1 MQVII
6 NELVSKIKLLDGG
19 SMLSPETLNRIVA
32 AVMEAVREEQDHQ
45 QRVKDEHSL
54 ENVHERAERRRYE
67 S

>member
-6 NELVSKIKLLDGG
+6 NELVSKLKLLDGN

-32 AVMEAVREEQDHQ
+32 TVMEAVKEDIEHK
-45 QRVKDEHSL
+45 QRVEDEHSL
-54 ENVHERAERRRYE
+54 ENVHERAERKRYY

>member
-6 NELVSKIKLLDGG
+6 NELVSKIKVLDGN
-19 SMLSPETLNRIVA
+19 SLLSPETLNRIVA
-32 AVMEAVREEQDHQ
+32 TVMEAVREELDHK

-54 ENVHERAERRRYE
+54 ENVHERAERRGYD